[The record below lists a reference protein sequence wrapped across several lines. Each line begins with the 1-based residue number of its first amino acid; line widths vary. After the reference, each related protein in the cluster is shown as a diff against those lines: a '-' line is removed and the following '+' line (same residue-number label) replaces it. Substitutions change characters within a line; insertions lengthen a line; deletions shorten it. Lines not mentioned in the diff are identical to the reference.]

1 MKLFLSLVI
10 LAGFAVASP
19 ASAAILGGGDGGEIG
34 GAIEAI
40 LRFIDGVVIPFI
52 LSIGFLVF
60 VWGMFKYF
68 IQGGANDEAKES
80 GKSLIMYAIAGY
92 VVILAFWGIVNIL
105 TSGIGIDKGLQYA
118 PQATPAGNIY
128 SPTN

>member
-1 MKLFLSLVI
+1 MKSFLSLVV
-10 LAGFAVASP
+10 LAGLTVAFP
-19 ASAAILGGGDGGEIG
+19 VSAATFLGGGDGGEIG
-34 GAIEAI
+34 DSIDAI
-40 LRFIDGVVIPFI
+40 LQFIDGVVIPFI

-105 TSGIGIDKGLQYA
+105 TSGLGLDEGLQYA
-118 PQATPAGNIY
+118 PQATPSGNI
-128 SPTN
+128 

>member
-1 MKLFLSLVI
+1 MKFLFSLVI
-10 LAGFAVASP
+10 FAGLTVSL
-19 ASAAILGGGDGGEIG
+19 SANAQGNFLGGGEGGDIG
-34 GAIEAI
+34 SAMETI
-40 LRFIDGVVIPFI
+40 LEFIDGIVIPFI

-105 TSGIGIDKGLQYA
+105 SNGLGLEEA
-118 PQATPAGNIY
+118 LDSTPSVQVN
-128 SPTN
+128 

>member
-1 MKLFLSLVI
+1 MKSLLSFVI
-10 LAGFAVASP
+10 LAGLAVAYP
-19 ASAAILGGGDGGEIG
+19 ASAGTFLGGGQGGEIG
-34 GAIEAI
+34 TAMTTILNFIEGI
-40 LRFIDGVVIPFI
+40 VIPFI
-52 LSIGFLVF
+52 LSIGFLIF

-105 TSGIGIDKGLQYA
+105 SNGLGLEDTLDS
-118 PQATPAGNIY
+118 TPNVK
-128 SPTN
+128 TN

>member
-1 MKLFLSLVI
+1 MKSFLSLVV
-10 LAGFAVASP
+10 LAGLVVALP
-19 ASAAILGGGDGGEIG
+19 ASAASFLGGGEGGEIG
-34 GAIEAI
+34 SALETI
-40 LRFIDGVVIPFI
+40 LEFIDGVVIPFI

-92 VVILAFWGIVNIL
+92 VVILAFWGIINIL
-105 TSGIGIDKGLQYA
+105 SNGLGLEDSLDS
-118 PQATPAGNIY
+118 TPKVQVN
-128 SPTN
+128 